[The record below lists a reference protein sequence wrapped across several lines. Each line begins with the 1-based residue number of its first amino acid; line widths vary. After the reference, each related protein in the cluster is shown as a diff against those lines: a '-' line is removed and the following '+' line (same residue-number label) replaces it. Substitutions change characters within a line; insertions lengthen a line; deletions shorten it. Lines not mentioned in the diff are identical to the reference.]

1 MPAAAPIETS
11 FRWVPSEAP
20 LFLLSH
26 EPHCAITA
34 RMSKDPVV
42 LNSQGMQ
49 ALQRGD
55 AKAAA
60 IAFAAAVKADP
71 AAAILHFNLA
81 NAHALAGDAKAQLV
95 ALNAALDRDP
105 YMAHALLARG
115 RLHEHEGRTADA
127 LSDYQRLLAAVD
139 PREQVGP
146 GFAAGLQHAAGVVQA
161 ANDGLAA
168 RLDAAMADELEQASP
183 ASATRVRH
191 AMEAQLGRRRVYVH
205 QPLALHY
212 PYLPAIQYFERDLFP
227 WLAELEAAT
236 PAIRAELQ
244 AVLAAGGEGFAPY
257 VDYPAG
263 VPVNQWKDLN
273 KSDAWAAR
281 FFLKH
286 GVRDEAMCAL
296 CPNTAAVLDRMP
308 LFDLP
313 GRGPT
318 AFFSLL
324 KPRTVIPPH
333 TGATNVRSIIHLPL
347 IVPEGCWFRAGND
360 TRPWVEGQA
369 FAFDDTIEH
378 EAHNPTDELRAVLIL
393 DTWNPFIAADE
404 RPLIT
409 RWVNE
414 LDAHGRGLARFSA
427 A

>member
-1 MPAAAPIETS
+1 
-11 FRWVPSEAP
+11 
-20 LFLLSH
+20 
-26 EPHCAITA
+26 
-34 RMSKDPVV
+34 MSKDPVA

-55 AKAAA
+55 AKAA
-60 IAFAAAVKADP
+60 IVAFAAAVKADP
-71 AAAILHFNLA
+71 AAAILHYNLA
-81 NAHALAGDAKAQLV
+81 NAHALAGKTAPQLE
-95 ALNAALDRDP
+95 ALNAALDLDP

-115 RLHEHEGRTADA
+115 RLHEHEERAAEA

-146 GFAAGLQHAAGVVQA
+146 GFSAGLQHAAGVVQA
-161 ANDGLAA
+161 ANDTLAA
-168 RLDAAMADELEQASP
+168 RLDAALAEDLAQASP
-183 ASATRVRH
+183 ASANRMRH
-191 AMEAQLGRRRVYVH
+191 AMEAQLGRRRIYVH

-236 PAIRAELQ
+236 PLIRAELQ
-244 AVLAAGGEGFAPY
+244 ALLATGGDGFAPY
-257 VDYPAG
+257 VNYPPG
-263 VPVNQWKDLN
+263 VPVNQWRELN
-273 KSDAWAAR
+273 CSDAWAAR
-281 FFLKH
+281 FFLHH
-286 GVRDEAMCAL
+286 GTPDEAMRAL
-296 CPNTAAVLDRMP
+296 CPKTAEVLDRMP
-308 LFDLP
+308 LFDVP

-324 KPRTVIPPH
+324 KPRTIIPPH
-333 TGATNVRSIIHLPL
+333 TGATNIRSIIHLPL
-347 IVPEGCWFRAGND
+347 IVPEGCWFRVGNE
-360 TRPWVEGQA
+360 TRPWIEGHA

-393 DTWNPFIAADE
+393 DTWNPFIAPDE
-404 RPLIT
+404 RPLVT

-414 LDAHGRGLARFSA
+414 LDAHGRGLAGFSA

>member
-1 MPAAAPIETS
+1 
-11 FRWVPSEAP
+11 V
-20 LFLLSH
+20 
-26 EPHCAITA
+26 
-34 RMSKDPVV
+34 
-42 LNSQGMQ
+42 
-49 ALQRGD
+49 
-55 AKAAA
+55 
-60 IAFAAAVKADP
+60 
-71 AAAILHFNLA
+71 
-81 NAHALAGDAKAQLV
+81 
-95 ALNAALDRDP
+95 
-105 YMAHALLARG
+105 
-115 RLHEHEGRTADA
+115 DA

-161 ANDGLAA
+161 ANDALAA
-168 RLDAAMADELEQASP
+168 RLDAAMADELAQASP
-183 ASATRVRH
+183 ASALRVRH

-212 PYLPAIQYFERDLFP
+212 PYLPAIQYFEPDLFP

-244 AVLAAGGEGFAPY
+244 AVLAAGGDGFAPY
-257 VDYPAG
+257 VDYPPG

-296 CPNTAAVLDRMP
+296 CPQTAAVLDRLP

-347 IVPEGCWFRAGND
+347 IVPEGCWFRVGND

-393 DTWNPFIAADE
+393 DSWNPFIAADE

-414 LDAHGRGLARFSA
+414 LDAHGRGLAGFSA

>member
-1 MPAAAPIETS
+1 
-11 FRWVPSEAP
+11 
-20 LFLLSH
+20 
-26 EPHCAITA
+26 
-34 RMSKDPVV
+34 MSKDPVA

-55 AKAAA
+55 AKAA
-60 IAFAAAVKADP
+60 IVAFAAAVKADP
-71 AAAILHFNLA
+71 AAAILHYNLA
-81 NAHALAGDAKAQLV
+81 NAHALAGKTAPQLE
-95 ALNAALDRDP
+95 ALNAALDLDP

-115 RLHEHEGRTADA
+115 RLHEHEERAAEA

-146 GFAAGLQHAAGVVQA
+146 GFSAGLQHAAGVVQA
-161 ANDGLAA
+161 ANDTLAA
-168 RLDAAMADELEQASP
+168 RLDAALAEDLAQASP
-183 ASATRVRH
+183 ASANRMRH
-191 AMEAQLGRRRVYVH
+191 AMEAQLGRRRIYVH

-236 PAIRAELQ
+236 PLIRAELQ
-244 AVLAAGGEGFAPY
+244 ALLATGGDGFAPY
-257 VDYPAG
+257 VNYPPG
-263 VPVNQWKDLN
+263 VPVNQWRELN
-273 KSDAWAAR
+273 HSDAWAAR
-281 FFLKH
+281 FFLHH
-286 GVRDEAMCAL
+286 GKPDEAMRAL
-296 CPNTAAVLDRMP
+296 CPRTAKVLDRMP

-324 KPRTVIPPH
+324 KPRTIIPPH
-333 TGATNVRSIIHLPL
+333 TGATNIRSIIHLPL
-347 IVPEGCWFRAGND
+347 IVPEGCWFRVGNE
-360 TRPWVEGQA
+360 TRPWIEGHA

-393 DTWNPFIAADE
+393 DTWNPFIAPDE
-404 RPLIT
+404 RPLVT

-414 LDAHGRGLARFSA
+414 LDAHGRGLAGFSA

>member
-1 MPAAAPIETS
+1 
-11 FRWVPSEAP
+11 
-20 LFLLSH
+20 
-26 EPHCAITA
+26 
-34 RMSKDPVV
+34 MSKDPVA

-55 AKAAA
+55 AKAA
-60 IAFAAAVKADP
+60 IVAFAAAVKADP
-71 AAAILHFNLA
+71 AAAILHYNLA
-81 NAHALAGDAKAQLV
+81 NAHALAGKTAPQLE
-95 ALNAALDRDP
+95 ALNAALDLDP

-115 RLHEHEGRTADA
+115 RLHEHEERAAEA

-161 ANDGLAA
+161 ANDVLAA
-168 RLDAAMADELEQASP
+168 RLDTALTEELAQALP
-183 ASATRVRH
+183 ESANRVRH
-191 AMEAQLGRRRVYVH
+191 AMEAQLGRRRIYVH

-212 PYLPAIQYFERDLFP
+212 PYLPAIQYFDRDLFP

-236 PAIRAELQ
+236 ALIRAELQ
-244 AVLAAGGEGFAPY
+244 ALLAAGGDGFAPY
-257 VDYPAG
+257 VNYPPG
-263 VPVNQWKDLN
+263 VPVNQWRELN
-273 KSDAWAAR
+273 HSDAWAAR
-281 FFLKH
+281 FFLHH
-286 GVRDEAMCAL
+286 GAPDEAMRAL
-296 CPNTAAVLDRMP
+296 CPKTAEVLDRMP

-324 KPRTVIPPH
+324 KPRTIIPPH
-333 TGATNVRSIIHLPL
+333 TGATNIRSIIHLPL
-347 IVPEGCWFRAGND
+347 IVPEGCWFRVGND
-360 TRPWVEGQA
+360 TRPWIEGQA

-393 DTWNPFIAADE
+393 DTWNPFIAPDE
-404 RPLIT
+404 RPLVT

-414 LDAHGRGLARFSA
+414 LDAHGRGLAGFSA